1 MTKAPIS
8 LQDLRRS
15 LYVKAKAEPTWRF
28 WGLYVHVCKM
38 ETLQEAYQMAKSN
51 NGAPGIDGV
60 TFEAIEESGVES
72 FLRQIRDELV
82 TNTYRPMRA
91 RKKEIPKDGGKS
103 PRSCRF
109 RQSVIAWSRGHSS
122 SSWSRSSKLISNR
135 GRTDID
141 RNGQRM
147 KR

>member
-38 ETLQEAYQMAKSN
+38 ETLREAYRMAKSN
-51 NGAPGIDGV
+51 DGAPGIDGV

-72 FLRQIRDELV
+72 FLKQIREELV

-103 PRSCRF
+103 PRSF
-109 RQSVIAWSRGHSS
+109 DSS
-122 SSWSRSSKLISNR
+122 
-135 GRTDID
+135 DP
-141 RNGQRM
+141 
-147 KR
+147 